1 MEHTQQRLRIVRLK
15 QALSQ
20 EDLADRVGTT
30 PSNVSRWERGVT
42 SPTPYFRRKLC
53 DVFQLTPDD
62 LFHDETLPSNNVFH
76 YNETLED
83 AAECFGRTREK
94 MTLLSRA
101 SKGESTSLV
110 GPRRIGKTWLMK
122 YLKLMASE
130 RFGSHVRVGYL
141 DLTAP
146 SCATLTGFTVEAL
159 KALHLPIP
167 DRVAAD
173 GHSLIELEQGVR
185 ELQSKDLVPILCLD
199 EFENVIKLDTYPGI
213 VLEHLRAIT
222 QVGLGLV
229 VSTRKPLIEMVDASL
244 QTSPFFNVCHQVLL
258 KPFERRDAESFAQ
271 SKSDQAGFT
280 NQERDYLLQFA
291 RQKER
296 DAWFPLRL
304 QLVGL
309 TLQED
314 KVLAAQ
320 EHPDFYRPH
329 DPTYWQ
335 EFEARIDEIYKA
347 VIS

>member
-62 LFHDETLPSNNVFH
+62 LFHDETLPSNNAFH
-76 YNETLED
+76 YNEMLED
-83 AAECFGRTREK
+83 ASEYFGRAREK
-94 MTLLSRA
+94 MTLLDRA

-110 GPRRIGKTWLMK
+110 GPRRIGKSWLMK
-122 YLKLMASE
+122 YLKLVAAA
-130 RFGSHVRVGYL
+130 RIGSHVRVGYL

-146 SCATLTGFTVEAL
+146 SCATLSGFTIEAM
-159 KALHLPIP
+159 KALHLALP
-167 DRVAAD
+167 DRIES
-173 GHSLIELEQGVR
+173 GGSSLMELERGVK
-185 ELQSKDLVPILCLD
+185 ELQSRDLVPILCLD
-199 EFENVIKLDTYPGI
+199 EFENVNKLDAYPGI

-244 QTSPFFNVCHQVLL
+244 QTSPFFNVCQQVIL
-258 KPFERRDAESFAQ
+258 KPFERRDAESFTQ
-271 SKSDQAGFT
+271 SKSDQSGFT
-280 NQERDYLLQFA
+280 SQERDYMLQLA
-291 RQKER
+291 REKEQ

-304 QLVGL
+304 QLVGM

-314 KVLAAQ
+314 KVLAMQ

-329 DPTYWQ
+329 DPAYWQ
-335 EFEARIDEIYKA
+335 EFEARIDEIYRA
-347 VIS
+347 VVR